1 MPEETTPA
9 EQSPA
14 AAEQSF
20 DLLLDVPLK
29 VSAELGST
37 RLRIQEL
44 LDLGQGSILE
54 LDRMAGEP
62 VDILV
67 NGRPIALGEVVVV
80 NERYAVR
87 VVSINSPTERVESL
101 G

>member
-1 MPEETTPA
+1 MPDEIA
-9 EQSPA
+9 SNS
-14 AAEQSF
+14 AEQSF

-29 VSAELGST
+29 VSVELGGT
-37 RLRIQEL
+37 KLRIQEL

-67 NGRPIALGEVVVV
+67 NGRAIALGEVVVV

-87 VVSINSPTERVESL
+87 VVSVHSAAERVESL

>member
-1 MPEETTPA
+1 MSDE
-9 EQSPA
+9 A
-14 AAEQSF
+14 ASSSAEQSF

-29 VSAELGST
+29 VSVELGGT
-37 RLRIQEL
+37 KLRIQEL

-67 NGRPIALGEVVVV
+67 NGRAIALGEVVVV

-87 VVSINSPTERVESL
+87 VVSVHSAAERVESL
-101 G
+101 GR

>member
-1 MPEETTPA
+1 MPEETSAT
-9 EQSPA
+9 S
-14 AAEQSF
+14 AEQSF

-29 VSAELGST
+29 VSVELGGT
-37 RLRIQEL
+37 KLRIQEL

-67 NGRPIALGEVVVV
+67 NGRAIALGEVVVV

-87 VVSINSPTERVESL
+87 VVSIHSPTERLESL

>member
-1 MPEETTPA
+1 MPDEIA
-9 EQSPA
+9 SNS
-14 AAEQSF
+14 AEQSF

-29 VSAELGST
+29 VSVELGGT
-37 RLRIQEL
+37 KLRIQEL

-54 LDRMAGEP
+54 LDRIAGEP

-67 NGRPIALGEVVVV
+67 NGRAIALGEVVVV

-87 VVSINSPTERVESL
+87 VVSVHSAAERVESL

>member
-1 MPEETTPA
+1 MSDE
-9 EQSPA
+9 A
-14 AAEQSF
+14 ASSSAEQSF

-29 VSAELGST
+29 VSVELGGT
-37 RLRIQEL
+37 KLRIQEL

-54 LDRMAGEP
+54 LDRKAGEP

-67 NGRPIALGEVVVV
+67 NGRAIARGEVVVV

-87 VVSINSPTERVESL
+87 VVSVHSAAERVESL